1 VIDCDDRL
9 VGDRSRNISWVPTLD
24 STFLCD
30 VWIKKMV
37 VHIAAATRAAS
48 AASQAGATAL
58 GLGLGKTDLDL
69 AQSFFRS
76 QMQQTKRLWT
86 VDFAEASI
94 RHGESCAQSARQHV
108 ESQAA
113 ANAAY
118 FQAERLASQS
128 IRLARDQDSRA
139 YEMAWR
145 AEVRESLRD
154 ELGNQNNR
162 FNIIMLWWVLILHYV

>member
-1 VIDCDDRL
+1 
-9 VGDRSRNISWVPTLD
+9 
-24 STFLCD
+24 
-30 VWIKKMV
+30 MV
-37 VHIAAATRAAS
+37 VHIAAAT

-58 GLGLGKTDLDL
+58 GLGLGKTDIDL
-69 AQSFFRS
+69 AQSFFRQ

-86 VDFAEASI
+86 VDYAESSI
-94 RHGESCAQSARQHV
+94 RHGEACAQSARQHA

-118 FQAERLASQS
+118 FQAERLAGQAV
-128 IRLARDQDSRA
+128 RLARDQDSRA

-162 FNIIMLWWVLILHYV
+162 FNIMMLW